1 MSTSFLYHSNSVRGV
16 QYKTTRYEG
25 RSMIFE
31 AELRRDYVRC
41 PSCSH
46 HAFHHSKGNK
56 QRQLRLLP
64 IGSKS
69 CFLNLTIHRLQ
80 CINCRHIWWPQPGFA
95 AGKRRMTKSLVNY
108 IVELMKMGTV
118 KAVANLVGVSWDT
131 VKDIHKET
139 LQRSYRTV
147 EYKKL
152 RYIGIDEF
160 SISKGHEYMTIITD
174 LEEGRIIHAVEGR
187 DKKTVM
193 PFLRKLARRAV
204 NLKAIAMDMSGPYES
219 AVKEVLPHVMHVFD
233 HYHVSALINR
243 SIDEVR
249 REQQQRC
256 ERAGL
261 RAIKGLRFVL
271 LMNYEKLNTPQ
282 QNGLQH
288 LLEVNAPLAIAHTM
302 KEQFR
307 VFWLKKTFVEGAQFI
322 LRWLLD
328 VEETGIHALISVART
343 LLHHAEGLLNYFHHP
358 ISNAVTEGINN
369 KIKTLKRQAY
379 GYRDMAY
386 FKLRLYHLH
395 NQTYS
400 LTG

>member
-16 QYKTTRYEG
+16 QYKATRHEKG
-25 RSMIFE
+25 SIIFE
-31 AELRRDYVRC
+31 AILRKDYVRC
-41 PSCSH
+41 PRCGH
-46 HAFHHSKGNK
+46 HASHHSKGNR
-56 QRQLRLLP
+56 QRMLRLLP

-69 CFLNLTIHRLQ
+69 CFLNLTVHRLQ
-80 CINCRHIWWPQPGFA
+80 CIGCRHIWWPQPSFA
-95 AGKRRMTKSLVNY
+95 AGRRRMTNSFVNY

-118 KAVANLVGVSWDT
+118 KAVANLLGVSWDT
-131 VKDIHKET
+131 VKDIHKDA
-139 LQRSYRTV
+139 LRRSYKTV

-187 DKKTVM
+187 DKKAVL
-193 PFLRKLARRAV
+193 PFLRKLARRAT
-204 NLKAIAMDMSGPYES
+204 NLQAIAMDMSGPYES
-219 AVKEVLPHVMHVFD
+219 AVKEVLSHVKHVFD

-243 SIDEVR
+243 SIDEIR

-256 ERAGL
+256 ERIGL
-261 RAIKGLRFVL
+261 KAIKGMRFVL
-271 LMNYEKLNTPQ
+271 LKNYEKLNSAQ
-282 QNGLQH
+282 KNGLQT
-288 LLEVNAPLAIAHTM
+288 LLEINQPLAIAHTM

-307 VFWLKKTFVEGAQFI
+307 IFWLKQTLVEATQFI
-322 LRWLLD
+322 LRWFLD
-328 VEETGIHALISVART
+328 VEETGIRALFSVART
-343 LLHHAEGLLNYFHHP
+343 LLHHAEGLLNYFHHR
-358 ISNAVTEGINN
+358 ISNDRTEGINN

-379 GYRDMAY
+379 GYRDLEY

-395 NQTYS
+395 KQTSS